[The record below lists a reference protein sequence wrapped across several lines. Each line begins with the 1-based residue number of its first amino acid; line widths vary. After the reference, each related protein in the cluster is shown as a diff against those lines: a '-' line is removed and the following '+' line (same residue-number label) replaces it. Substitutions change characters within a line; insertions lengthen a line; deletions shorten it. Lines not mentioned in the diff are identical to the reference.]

1 MRIRALA
8 AKISLFNVFRNI
20 RLDTLSAF
28 KKSRYFPEL
37 PSDFI
42 DHLECCLAHRCHSQ
56 SAYKE
61 WKYASHQKTYHNIRV
76 CYHYLKR
83 LACLCTYCLAVCGE
97 KRKRCQGSGADCKA
111 FADGCGC
118 IAQRIK

>member
-61 WKYASHQKTYHNIRV
+61 WKYAPHQKAYHNIRV
-76 CYHYLKR
+76 CYHYIKD
-83 LACLCTYCLAVCGE
+83 LACLYAYGLAIGREERQCCE
-97 KRKRCQGSGADCKA
+97 RC
-111 FADGCGC
+111 
-118 IAQRIK
+118 